1 VHLGEEL
8 VVLGVLLLI
17 AYGLGRAGKL
27 IGLPSIPIYMIVGLL
42 ASTNTGWFP
51 ISFDSHDIQLIAIFG
66 LILLLFNLG
75 LEFDQDEF
83 FSNAGRLIVSGGS
96 YIAVNMGVGL
106 VFGFMLGWGTREAL
120 IIAGMTA
127 TSSSAIVTKL
137 LIELNRLAN
146 RETPMILGVTVVED
160 IFIAIYLAIVSVVLS
175 GETDP
180 LPVVLKLVVA
190 FAFLVAMFAVARWGG
205 AVVSKLMRTR
215 DDELFT
221 VLFFGLAVL
230 FAGLGEILGVTD
242 AIGAFLIGLI
252 IGATRYRNRVE
263 QFALPMRDVFG
274 AFFFLNFGLGLNPSL
289 FPSVLGPV
297 AIAVGITVSLNVI
310 AGQFVAWL
318 NKLGP
323 QAGINTAVI
332 LQNRG
337 EFALILAT
345 LSAGAGLDERLQPF
359 AGLYVLIMAVL
370 GPVLASNSERIGG
383 VVLRTRRRAEREAAE
398 ARRLERDARHSEE
411 IALMEAALAGD
422 EPGTSRRGDG
432 RGSSAEADADDEEA
446 LLGTRERAAAEA
458 AAEADTDAADYDDL
472 DEQDR
477 ARAAILADQAGQQS
491 DQRATRQRD
500 PEY

>member
-17 AYGLGRAGKL
+17 AYALGRAGKL

-297 AIAVGITVSLNVI
+297 AIAVGITITLNVI

-370 GPVLASNSERIGG
+370 GPVLAANSERIGG

-398 ARRLERDARHSEE
+398 ARRLERDARHSDE

-422 EPGTSRRGDG
+422 APAPSRDGDT
-432 RGSSAEADADDEEA
+432 DADDEA
-446 LLGTRERAAAEA
+446 LLGTDDDGVAGADRREAPGRRG
-458 AAEADTDAADYDDL
+458 ADVDEYDDL

-477 ARAAILADQAGQQS
+477 ARAAILAEQAGQQS

>member
-1 VHLGEEL
+1 MGEEL

-51 ISFDSHDIQLIAIFG
+51 ISFDSHNIQLIAIFG

-106 VFGFMLGWGTREAL
+106 VFGFMIGWGTREAL

-297 AIAVGITVSLNVI
+297 AIAVGITITLNVI

-432 RGSSAEADADDEEA
+432 SGSSAEADADDEEA

-458 AAEADTDAADYDDL
+458 AAEADADDADDDDL

-477 ARAAILADQAGQQS
+477 VRAAILADQAGQQS